1 MLLTCKV
8 VMFLPKR
15 TLREKCPN
23 TEFFLVRIFP
33 YFDRIRGNTDQKN
46 LRIWT
51 LFTQWEANSSS
62 VLSGVIGSEAG
73 QVRLIPNNIIK
84 FDYKCPKWMNPKIIS
99 SLRNRSKLTKS
110 YYSNPTE

>member
-1 MLLTCKV
+1 
-8 VMFLPKR
+8 MFLPKR
-15 TLREKCPN
+15 TLREKCSN

-51 LFTQWEANSSS
+51 LFTQWEASSSS

-84 FDYKCPKWMNPKIIS
+84 FDYKYPKWMNPKIIS